1 MDLKESW
8 TILGIDPTSDVRA
21 VKAAYAKS
29 VRSIDPETNTV
40 SFSKLHTAYKEVLD
54 SVKKQADSEHLRES
68 SRKAGRFIPDTPK
81 ADRDEP
87 VGRVSTLAFSYEEAL
102 LDDILQYKEDNQL
115 SSELTLNMLEPYN
128 RVRLIQG
135 LKKRYKT
142 VIDAT
147 DDMSLWQSFLDEPLI
162 KPLLNYSDV
171 RQKIL
176 ENIGNSTKSHDELR
190 KLLAGYTGYEKY
202 LGKKAVQKTEPRVED
217 TAAAEAAAA
226 KRRRVLITLLVIGIT
241 IDIILMVLGFAAQ
254 WIK

>member
-1 MDLKESW
+1 M
-8 TILGIDPTSDVRA
+8 GIDPTSDVRA

-29 VRSIDPETNTV
+29 VRSIDPETNPV

-54 SVKKQADSEHLRES
+54 SVKKQAENEHLRES
-68 SRKAGRFIPDTPK
+68 SRKAGSFIPDTPNTE
-81 ADRDEP
+81 REVP
-87 VGRVSTLAFSYEEAL
+87 RGRVSTLAFSYEESL

-115 SSELTLNMLEPYN
+115 SDELTLNMLEPYN

-171 RQKIL
+171 RQKIM

-190 KLLAGYTGYEKY
+190 KLMSGYTGFEKY
-202 LGKKAVQKTEPRVED
+202 LGKKAVPKTETRVKETAD
-217 TAAAEAAAA
+217 TA
-226 KRRRVLITLLVIGIT
+226 KSNLKWRILITCLVIGVI
-241 IDIILMVLGFAAQ
+241 IDVILMILVFVVQ
-254 WIK
+254 WIM